1 MGNQMSGSEGE
12 EANISERHSSHVV
25 NIDQSH
31 SRPKPIPK
39 SRIRLVPLSGSPSTS
54 ADNAPF
60 SSLSNS
66 NGSRNAESRESNM
79 PVYHLTPNQRRS
91 ANQLSEEEQVKIAQ
105 RIGLI
110 QHLPRST
117 WDNSQVE
124 NKKVRE
130 CCICM
135 IDFEDEEPIRYLPCM
150 HYYHVNCIDDWL
162 MRSFTCPTCM
172 EPVDAAL
179 LSSYGNHNV
188 TTES

>member
-1 MGNQMSGSEGE
+1 MGNCFKTETTDDISLLNDDEN
-12 EANISERHSSHVV
+12 EAEDDEYQVQRF
-25 NIDQSH
+25 DPPPPY
-31 SRPKPIPK
+31 R
-39 SRIRLVPLSGSPSTS
+39 
-54 ADNAPF
+54 
-60 SSLSNS
+60 SN
-66 NGSRNAESRESNM
+66 ERESNM